1 MILQRIEKVQFLP
14 LCPVSSIIHCW
25 RACKVPTICILPP
38 VWYLYCPPWSWL
50 DIVFD
55 IDSIFCIFLPP
66 VWSLYCPYDID
77 QILYLILILI
87 GYVWIFLPPVWCLY
101 YPPLSWLGFRL
112 NQFASNQNPNRSP
125 KQSISFWFMWH
136 NGESCPLCGLKA
148 IFLSTSCIHVLFHFS

>member
-1 MILQRIEKVQFLP
+1 MEGKKSAVPASLSGLFHHPLLARLQSADN
-14 LCPVSSIIHCW
+14 LCFAPSLMS
-25 RACKVPTICILPP
+25 ILPP
-38 VWYLYCPPWSWL
+38 MILIGYCIWYWL
-50 DIVFD
+50 DIFVYFCHQYEVF
-55 IDSIFCIFLPP
+55 IA
-66 VWSLYCPYDID
+66 PYDID
-77 QILYLILILI
+77 RILYLILILI
-87 GYVWIFLPPVWCLY
+87 GYVWIFLPPVRCLY